1 MTIQRNT
8 TELQKDSQQ
17 NTYSDE
23 AKTGEEAT
31 MQWLNVTRSYVY
43 QLVRKN
49 SLKALKLNPLVIST
63 GSVIERIEET
73 YPLVAQKCHQIL
85 NYSVKQDA
93 THEFK

>member
-1 MTIQRNT
+1 MVMRLLRLFITMNSGG
-8 TELQKDSQQ
+8 LSV
-17 NTYSDE
+17 
-23 AKTGEEAT
+23 EAT